1 MNKVINRNLALL
13 IAVLWSVVLMSLQ
26 FYFYDYYQSKLA
38 EILTTDKII
47 RIFFFVSLIFG
58 IGELMAASILTKEK
72 FIKFN
77 AIYTFTIVLILTIG
91 ASILAGIILQSF
103 NIIYFIS
110 YFIVEN
116 GMNHVPLYT
125 FFSLILVNLFNL
137 FALLIP
143 QYCFRYF
150 KYSHKN
156 FMALIVYFILISFL
170 FTFN

>member
-1 MNKVINRNLALL
+1 MNKEINRKIALL

-116 GMNHVPLYT
+116 GMNHVHLYT

-156 FMALIVYFILISFL
+156 FMALIVYFILISFH
-170 FTFN
+170 F

>member
-1 MNKVINRNLALL
+1 
-13 IAVLWSVVLMSLQ
+13 
-26 FYFYDYYQSKLA
+26 
-38 EILTTDKII
+38 
-47 RIFFFVSLIFG
+47 
-58 IGELMAASILTKEK
+58 
-72 FIKFN
+72 
-77 AIYTFTIVLILTIG
+77 
-91 ASILAGIILQSF
+91 
-103 NIIYFIS
+103 
-110 YFIVEN
+110 
-116 GMNHVPLYT
+116 MNHVPLYT